1 MTAAERPLPGEAFG
15 AARTEQ
21 RAAASGFGRIFQA
34 AGDMVVYEG
43 GEPYRLAPWPPSR
56 HEGAS
61 GPAAAPSTLL
71 QAGAATV
78 DFAGRSAELARA
90 RRWRDAK
97 GTLRVCLVHGPGGQG
112 KTRLAMQVAAEW
124 RVQGWTVLGAFHHRD
139 RQAPPAFSVPEGL
152 DRAAGVLVVVD
163 YAERWDTEELL
174 TLLGDTSAGADR
186 GIRVR
191 VLLLARPSGV
201 WWQNISYR
209 VEREFGIRAE
219 RFELPPAESDPTVS
233 REGLFSAAR
242 DRFSELLAVPEA
254 RAALPPARLL
264 GRDDYQLVLAVH
276 MAALGAVLATRHGDA
291 PPSEPAAV
299 SAYLLARERDHWLS
313 LRHRR
318 EDPITVTPDAM
329 GQLVYTATLT
339 GPVGYGDAKQ
349 AILQAGVESTE
360 PPGTM
365 LKEHARC
372 YPAAAQPGAAGTTPA
387 TVLEPL
393 YPDRLGEDYIALLT
407 HGHSHDFPSDLWADE
422 APARLL
428 TLPGNAGTATET
440 AGPVWTRRALTTLVE
455 AAGRWP
461 HLAHRQLYPLLL
473 ARPALA
479 LEAGG
484 AAVVAL
490 AAHPHIDPDVLEAI
504 DTLLP
509 EERRQWA
516 PAAAAV
522 ADRLFDRRLAAAD
535 EAGRARI
542 RAGLANRLA
551 NVGYTERALA
561 LSEEAFRAF
570 HKLAPE
576 NISAYLPE
584 AAYAEGNFAV
594 RLAQSGR
601 LDEALTHSNTTVL
614 WLMILTEQDRDG
626 FLPELARAHYNHAGW
641 LADAGR
647 HEEALSWSQDAVEWL
662 RELTELPDGNL
673 HLPSLQDL
681 NAAVS
686 RHARLLATVGR
697 HEEALAL
704 SGLSLAALQSLVRL
718 DRTRLLPELPASLC
732 DHADLLEQTD
742 RPLDAL
748 PHSKEAVEV
757 LRELASHD
765 QDAYRAPLAQELSRH
780 AVRLSEVGSTAEA
793 VHVSEEA
800 VLTCRELAAEDRD
813 THLRPLIAAVRL
825 HLVLL
830 EEADAPASQV
840 LRHSEESVALHREM
854 AQREGDP
861 DSLADLVRALIPH
874 ASRLMKAGRFDE
886 ALAYSQEATAAAD
899 ELKGGPADT
908 VDLPIASGLHA
919 LWLEQSER
927 FRDVL
932 LYSAEAVDIAYGRVQ
947 ADRDANL
954 PDLAGRVSDHASRLA
969 DAGRQEEALA
979 HCRLAVE
986 WFEEL
991 FELDP
996 DTHREGYVRNTA
1008 VFAHILI
1015 KGGRFAEAVVP
1026 LVFASSFVPQLHEEG
1041 PPIRLWLAELI
1052 RTAHAGAPQA
1062 VSLQYR
1068 QMTGQPIPSWLRS
1081 PPGK

>member
-1 MTAAERPLPGEAFG
+1 MTAAERPLPGAAPG
-15 AARTEQ
+15 AARVEQ
-21 RAAASGFGRIFQA
+21 RAVASGFGRIFQA
-34 AGDMVVYEG
+34 TGDMVVYEG
-43 GEPYRLAPWPPSR
+43 VEPYRLAPWPLSR

-61 GPAAAPSTLL
+61 IPKAAPSTLL

-78 DFAGRSAELARA
+78 NFAGRLAERAQARQ
-90 RRWRDAK
+90 WRDTEDA
-97 GTLRVCLVHGPGGQG
+97 LRLCLVHGPGGQG
-112 KTRLAMQVAAEW
+112 KTRLAMQIAAEW

-139 RQAPPAFSVPEGL
+139 RQAPSAFSVPGGL
-152 DRAAGVLVVVD
+152 DQAAGVLVVVD
-163 YAERWDTEELL
+163 YAERWDTEDLL
-174 TLLGDTSAGADR
+174 TLLGDTSVGAGR

-209 VEREFGIRAE
+209 IERDFGIRAE
-219 RFELPPAESDPTVS
+219 RLELPPVETDPMVS

-242 DRFSELLAVPEA
+242 DRFAKLLSIPEA
-254 RAALPPARLL
+254 RAALPPAGLL
-264 GRDDYQLVLAVH
+264 GRDEYQLVLAVH
-276 MAALGAVLATRHGDA
+276 MAALGAVLATCHGDD

-318 EDPITVTPDAM
+318 EDPLTVTPDAM

-339 GPVGYGDAKQ
+339 GPVGYSEGKQ
-349 AILQAGVESTE
+349 AILQAGVESAE
-360 PPGTM
+360 SPGAI

-372 YPAAAQPGAAGTTPA
+372 YPAVAQPGAAGTTPA

-428 TLPGNAGTATET
+428 TLPDNASAAAET

-455 AAGRWP
+455 AASRWP
-461 HLAHRQLYPLLL
+461 HLAQTQVYPLLL

-479 LEAGG
+479 LQAGG

-504 DTLLP
+504 DALLP
-509 EERRQWA
+509 EERSEWT

-522 ADRLFDRRLAAAD
+522 ADRLLDRRLAAAD
-535 EAGRARI
+535 DAGRARI
-542 RAGLANRLA
+542 RGSLANRLA
-551 NVGYTERALA
+551 NVGQKERALT

-570 HKLAPE
+570 HELAPQD
-576 NISAYLPE
+576 IPAYLPE

-594 RLAQSGR
+594 RLAQSGH
-601 LDEALTHSNTTVL
+601 LDEALARSNTTVL
-614 WLMILTEQDRDG
+614 WLMILTGQDRDR

-647 HEEALSWSQDAVEWL
+647 HEEALSWSQDAVDEL
-662 RELTELPDGNL
+662 RELTLLPDGNL
-673 HLPSLQDL
+673 HLPSLQGL

-686 RHARLLATVGR
+686 RHAQLLAIMGR
-697 HEEALAL
+697 HEEALTL
-704 SGLSLAALQSLVRL
+704 SDLSLVALRSLVRL
-718 DRTRLLPELPASLC
+718 DRARLLPELPASLR

-748 PHSKEAVEV
+748 PHSEEAIEV

-765 QDAYRAPLAQELSRH
+765 QDAYRAPLAQELGRH
-780 AVRLSEVGSTAEA
+780 ALRLSELGRTAKA
-793 VHVSEEA
+793 LRVSEEA
-800 VLTCRELAAEDRD
+800 VLTRRELAAEDRD
-813 THLRPLIAAVRL
+813 THLPPLIAAVRL

-830 EEADAPASQV
+830 EEADAPTSQF
-840 LRHSEESVALHREM
+840 LRYSEESVALHREK
-854 AQREGDP
+854 ARRECNP

-899 ELKGGPADT
+899 ELKGGAADT
-908 VDLPIASGLHA
+908 VDLPIASGWHA
-919 LWLEQSER
+919 LWLEQAKR
-927 FRDVL
+927 FGDVL
-932 LYSAEAVDIAYGRVQ
+932 PYSAEAIEIAYGRVQ
-947 ADRDANL
+947 VDRDANL
-954 PDLAGRVSDHASRLA
+954 PDLAARVSDHASRLA
-969 DAGRQEEALA
+969 DAGQQDEALA

-991 FELDP
+991 FEFDP

-1015 KGGRFAEAVVP
+1015 KGGRFAEAIIP
-1026 LVFASSFVPQLHEEG
+1026 LLFASNFVPQLLEEG
-1041 PPIRLWLAELI
+1041 RPIGPWLAELI
-1052 RTAHAGAPQA
+1052 RTAHAGAPKA
-1062 VSLQYR
+1062 VSRQYQ
-1068 QMTGQPIPSWLRS
+1068 QMTGQPIPSWLQS